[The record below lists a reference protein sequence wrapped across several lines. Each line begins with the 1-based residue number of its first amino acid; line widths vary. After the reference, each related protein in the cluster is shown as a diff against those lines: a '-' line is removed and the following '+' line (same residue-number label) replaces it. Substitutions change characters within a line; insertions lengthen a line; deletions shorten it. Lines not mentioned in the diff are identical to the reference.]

1 MSDPQSGKIPAH
13 LDDDTSVG
21 AVTQGGHG
29 TRRGNSLWWIAAVIV
44 ILAIIAVVW
53 SSTHHGDIVGHGART
68 AGLSAPVEGVL
79 AHLG

>member
-1 MSDPQSGKIPAH
+1 MSDPQSGKTPAQ

-44 ILAIIAVVW
+44 ILAAVAVIW
-53 SSTHHGDIVGHGART
+53 ASTRHGDIVGHGART
-68 AGLSAPVEGVL
+68 ANLSERLKGVL

>member
-1 MSDPQSGKIPAH
+1 MSDPHADDVPPH

-29 TRRGNSLWWIAAVIV
+29 TRRGNSLWWIAALVV
-44 ILAIIAVVW
+44 ILVAVAIVW
-53 SSTHHGDIVGHGART
+53 ASTRHGDIVGHGAR
-68 AGLSAPVEGVL
+68 AASLSAPVKGVR